1 MSGVPT
7 NPNSARGKVSI
18 GQRVVASVSWSTGIK
33 VGFQLVNW
41 AMTLLVIRILTP
53 DDYGLMA
60 ISQIFISVMVGF
72 ANLGLGDALVQ
83 RQDTPRPVIASVFGL
98 LILMSSA
105 LTVSLFWAAYPIAEW
120 YHDPRLVPLIQVS
133 SLGFLFNALTTLPR
147 AYLTKSLRIRPM
159 FILEMSSGLIA
170 SVAIVAL
177 AYTGHGVWSLMIGWL
192 VRSIVQLIGFA
203 ILTAEYYTWPSL
215 DLRLIR
221 PLLSYSTFRTLE
233 ALAFVVFTSADVLII
248 GLWLNPADLGRYA
261 VARNF
266 ASMPLNKIA
275 PIINSVAFP
284 AFAMIQGQPAEARYR
299 PQGDAANGDCLGPGF
314 LRHRCHRAGNRRYR
328 LRGKM
333 ARRGA
338 LACGTSLATTFR
350 AILLVVPNY
359 LEGIGDA
366 RAGFW
371 CTATSVIIF
380 PPAFIVGSHWGVLGV
395 CYAWLLGS
403 PIVYG
408 INALIA
414 SWYGRLDFKVL
425 LMTPLR
431 PVLAGAAMFVAVTA
445 LRPYVLTNGS
455 EAARVAILIV
465 TGAATYGIFL
475 LLAFRGLVQE
485 IVSLFPTRSSR
496 VT

>member
-1 MSGVPT
+1 LDDGVSGVPT
-7 NPNSARGKVSI
+7 NPDSARDEVSI
-18 GQRVVASVSWSTGIK
+18 GQRVVTSVSWSTGIK

-60 ISQIFISVMVGF
+60 ISQIFINVMVGF

-98 LILMSSA
+98 LILMSSV
-105 LTVSLFWAAYPIAEW
+105 LTVSLFGAAYPIAEW

-159 FILEMSSGLIA
+159 FIMEMSSGLIA
-170 SVAIVAL
+170 SVAIVVL
-177 AYTGHGVWSLMIGWL
+177 AYTGHGVWSLLIGWL

-203 ILTAEYYTWPSL
+203 ILAAEYYTWPSL
-215 DLRLIR
+215 DLRLVR

-233 ALAFVVFTSADVLII
+233 ALAFVVFTSADLLII
-248 GLWLNPADLGRYA
+248 GLWLNPADLGRYT

-266 ASMPLNKIA
+266 AGMPLNKIA

-284 AFAMIQGQPAEARYR
+284 AFAMIQGQPAAARYYALKAMR
-299 PQGDAANGDCLGPGF
+299 LMASVSVPVFFGIAAIAPEIVDIVFG
-314 LRHRCHRAGNRRYR
+314 
-328 LRGKM
+328 GKW
-333 ARRGA
+333 RGA
-338 LACGTSLATTFR
+338 EPMLAVLALATIFR
-350 AILLVVPNY
+350 AILLVIPNY
-359 LEGIGDA
+359 LQGIGDA

-371 CTATSVIIF
+371 CTATGVVIF
-380 PPAFIVGSHWGVLGV
+380 PPAFIIGCHWGAIGV

-403 PIVYG
+403 PIVYV

-414 SWYGRLDFKVL
+414 SWFGRLDFKVL

-431 PVLAGAAMFVAVTA
+431 
-445 LRPYVLTNGS
+445 
-455 EAARVAILIV
+455 AR
-465 TGAATYGIFL
+465 F
-475 LLAFRGLVQE
+475 
-485 IVSLFPTRSSR
+485 
-496 VT
+496 